1 MGCKGSEVRILSLR
15 FFFSVGIYARYL
27 AAQNNYESKMDTKIS
42 IYLAGSIKKGHEKAD
57 ESFWT
62 DQDMLF
68 LKKSLGE
75 FDVSF
80 LNPAFRSDNLSDQR
94 SVFGRDMTQV
104 FCSDVVFVDAR
115 DRRGLG
121 VGAEMMWAKSHKIP
135 VVTLA
140 PKDSHYNKSKTTL
153 LDVAV
158 EDWVHPFV
166 ESLSDAIVEN
176 QENRTLGLEMNYHIE
191 EQQKKYFIGF
201 ELRTNNEECSSAMPA
216 HKEQFFNENITA
228 KIPNRIDGNILA
240 LYTDYEGDYTK
251 PYSWILGCEV
261 SSLDKIPKGLVGKVI
276 PESKYAVFTT
286 QGEFPQGLIAA
297 WQSVWQSNLSR
308 SYTSDFELYRADF
321 HPQQNPEVKVY
332 ISIDDEN
339 LN

>member
-1 MGCKGSEVRILSLR
+1 M
-15 FFFSVGIYARYL
+15 
-27 AAQNNYESKMDTKIS
+27 NPTIS

-62 DQDMLF
+62 DDDMLL
-68 LKKSLGE
+68 LKKILAE
-75 FDVSF
+75 YDISF

-121 VGAEMMWAKSHKIP
+121 VGAEMMWAKFHKIP

-176 QENRTLGLEMNYHIE
+176 LHEGATWVR
-191 EQQKKYFIGF
+191 KFVS
-201 ELRTNNEECSSAMPA
+201 SSAP
-216 HKEQFFNENITA
+216 
-228 KIPNRIDGNILA
+228 KIKDIEYIQSAMQYYRGSQLSHDEPMKA
-240 LYTDYEGDYTK
+240 L
-251 PYSWILGCEV
+251 
-261 SSLDKIPKGLVGKVI
+261 
-276 PESKYAVFTT
+276 
-286 QGEFPQGLIAA
+286 LIAN
-297 WQSVWQSNLSR
+297 QKLHKRVWGLKNEQ
-308 SYTSDFELYRADF
+308 
-321 HPQQNPEVKVY
+321 K
-332 ISIDDEN
+332 
-339 LN
+339 